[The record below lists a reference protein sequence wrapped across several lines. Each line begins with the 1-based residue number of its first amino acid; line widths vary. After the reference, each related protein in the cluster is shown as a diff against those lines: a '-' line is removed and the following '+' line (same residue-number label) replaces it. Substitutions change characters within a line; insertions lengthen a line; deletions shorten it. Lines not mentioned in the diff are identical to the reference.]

1 MSSLTVYHE
10 NQPEQPL
17 KLLTHAEDIASTL
30 AEVGVRFE
38 RWEAAA
44 PIAAGASQDEVIAAY
59 AHEIERLKRERG
71 YITVDVVSLNSDHPQ
86 KAELRA
92 KFLDEHRHGEDEVRF
107 FVAGRGLFVLHI
119 EEHVYA
125 VLCER
130 NDLISVPAGTRHWF
144 DMGEHPH
151 FVAVR
156 LFNNPEGWVAQFT
169 GDDIA
174 SRFPRWKTERGT
186 VPSVTIRAPV
196 LPGAVSS
203 GVRMT
208 IKAILTDIEGTTS
221 AVSFVFDVL
230 FPYAARHLPDFVR
243 EYAGET
249 EVAAQLAAVRAESG
263 EADAD
268 VERVIAILL
277 QWIAEDRKATPL
289 KALQGMVWAQGYR
302 DGQLKGHV
310 YPDAVQALREWKA
323 RGLDLYVY
331 SSGSIQAQKLIFG
344 CSEAGD
350 LGSLFS
356 GYFDT
361 TSGPKRESASYARI
375 AGAIGLPAAEILFL
389 SDVVQELDAARDA
402 GMRTL
407 GLAREGGSL
416 DGHPTVASFA
426 DILVE

>member
-1 MSSLTVYHE
+1 
-10 NQPEQPL
+10 
-17 KLLTHAEDIASTL
+17 
-30 AEVGVRFE
+30 
-38 RWEAAA
+38 
-44 PIAAGASQDEVIAAY
+44 
-59 AHEIERLKRERG
+59 
-71 YITVDVVSLNSDHPQ
+71 
-86 KAELRA
+86 
-92 KFLDEHRHGEDEVRF
+92 
-107 FVAGRGLFVLHI
+107 
-119 EEHVYA
+119 
-125 VLCER
+125 
-130 NDLISVPAGTRHWF
+130 
-144 DMGEHPH
+144 
-151 FVAVR
+151 
-156 LFNNPEGWVAQFT
+156 
-169 GDDIA
+169 
-174 SRFPRWKTERGT
+174 
-186 VPSVTIRAPV
+186 
-196 LPGAVSS
+196 
-203 GVRMT
+203 MT

-243 EYAGET
+243 EHAGEP
-249 EVAAQLAAVRAESG
+249 EVAAQLAAVRVESG

-268 VERVIAILL
+268 VERAIAILL

-350 LGSLFS
+350 LGPLFS

-426 DILVE
+426 DIVVE